1 MWAPVLALV
10 PGAAVVLQ
18 GNGVRNTAPSGKC
31 VCDSV
36 GGEGKRGKET
46 ELRGALS

>member
-18 GNGVRNTAPSGKC
+18 GNGVRNTAR